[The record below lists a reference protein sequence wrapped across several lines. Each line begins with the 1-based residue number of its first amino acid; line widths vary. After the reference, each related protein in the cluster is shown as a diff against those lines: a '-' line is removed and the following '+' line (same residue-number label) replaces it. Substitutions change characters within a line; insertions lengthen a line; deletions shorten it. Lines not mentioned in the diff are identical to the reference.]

1 MSQPTPVANKDMAQ
15 APPSLAKLRQRL
27 LSAGL
32 LDSTLTIHDWLL
44 FLADIR
50 PDLSS
55 KIRRQ
60 RRIQRF
66 FQVAPLVVL
75 VLLICAFVYLGRFEE
90 GFAAFVLI
98 LIMFGTVF
106 WLEDALRPWRLSNLG
121 VAESILKML
130 QEEVGAKE
138 LVRFQLNICFKKVPT
153 RFDRKNSNVKAALRE
168 PFMSFDTR
176 LCDKSKLHFDVS
188 CVTLKKKSSSGREK
202 WKGHALL
209 RARLKMPK
217 TDMPQRS
224 FHRAPAS
231 LASIKRKQGERYDII
246 SVCKKHPTAVE
257 AYGYA
262 DFALDPMQYLSVLTS
277 ITETRNLG

>member
-1 MSQPTPVANKDMAQ
+1 MSQPIPVANKDMAQ
-15 APPSLAKLRQRL
+15 ASPLMAQLRQRL

-50 PDLSS
+50 PELSL
-55 KIRRQ
+55 KVRKQ
-60 RRIQRF
+60 RRIQLF
-66 FQVAPLVVL
+66 VQIAPFVVS
-75 VLLICAFVYLGRFEE
+75 VLLVCAFIYLSRFEE
-90 GFAAFVLI
+90 GLASFVI
-98 LIMFGTVF
+98 IIIMLGTVF
-106 WLEDALRPWRLSNLG
+106 WLEDALRPWRLSNIG

-130 QEEVGAKE
+130 QEEVGAKT

-188 CVTLKKKSSSGREK
+188 CVTLKKKSRSGREK
-202 WKGHALL
+202 WKGYALL

-217 TDMPQRS
+217 TDKLQPSFRRS
-224 FHRAPAS
+224 PAS
-231 LASIKRKQGERYDII
+231 LASIKRKQGDRYDVI
-246 SVCKKHPTAVE
+246 SVCKKHPTTVE

-262 DFALDPMQYLSVLTS
+262 KFALDPIQYLSVLTS